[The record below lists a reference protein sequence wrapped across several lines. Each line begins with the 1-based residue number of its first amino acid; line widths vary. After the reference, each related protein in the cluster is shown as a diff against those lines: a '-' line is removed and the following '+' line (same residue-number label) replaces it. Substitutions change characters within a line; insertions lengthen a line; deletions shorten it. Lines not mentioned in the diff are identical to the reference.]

1 MKQSRAAGRVTVS
14 PAPHSSEARQSSLET
29 SGNPSRSE
37 RDSKCVARSCRR
49 STPETFSGLSKRVR
63 ERERVNAVSNPDRRR
78 GLVSIYEAL

>member
-63 ERERVNAVSNPDRRR
+63 ESEREGESERGQQSRQTTWLGVN
-78 GLVSIYEAL
+78 L